1 MNLKDPIA
9 VLAKHLRDHAKEN
22 VALEKM
28 SEITGYSAFYLQ
40 KRFKAEMG
48 VTPKQF
54 HAQCRREV
62 LKRELREGSSV
73 TGALFEAG
81 YGSTSRVYENA
92 REALGMTPGEYGKAG
107 AGVEISFVVRPT
119 RLGQLLLAATERGLC
134 AVRLGEKEEELRREL
149 REEFRGAEL
158 TEAGPPY
165 SVALEQWWTA
175 IEAYLAGKSMPRDLP
190 LDVQATAF
198 QASVWQFLQSIPA
211 GETRTYAQVAEGIG
225 YPSAIRA
232 VARACA
238 ANPVA
243 LVVPCHRVI
252 RADGKLGG
260 YRWGMQRKQQ
270 LLEAERRAAGY

>member
-1 MNLKDPIA
+1 MKERDVVKELAEYLRGRAAEA
-9 VLAKHLRDHAKEN
+9 VT
-22 VALEKM
+22 LEEM
-28 SEITGYSAFYLQ
+28 SRRTGYSAFYLQ

-134 AVRLGEKEEELRREL
+134 AVRLGEQARALCREL
-149 REEFRGAEL
+149 QEEFPGAKL

-165 SVALEQWWTA
+165 SAALEQWWAA
-175 IEAYLAGKSMPRDLP
+175 IEEYLAGKKMPRDLP

-211 GETRTYAQVAEGIG
+211 GETRTYAEVAEGIG
-225 YPSAIRA
+225 RPSAIRA

-238 ANPVA
+238 ANPLA

-260 YRWGMQRKQQ
+260 YRWGMGRKRQ
-270 LLEAERRAAGY
+270 LLEAEREAAGY